1 MKRICCLLLC
11 LFVCAASVCGLCG
24 ATASAETGPVLRPL
38 AVTIIPSQYSAPVIT
53 KNPTDEWVNEYGRC
67 QFVSRYENAI
77 LAEWH
82 FVSPDGWRDI
92 TYLQAEREFPP
103 LRVIMGNTKD
113 MTLDNIPYSLNG
125 WRVYCRFSNNYGSAN
140 TATALITV
148 APGQGGSYPRPTG
161 NAIIVYYASGV
172 TERLSAYSDGSWRT
186 SGGVAYYM
194 GSDGVYRATGYAD
207 LYSYSSGGS
216 TPQPTGNTMVA
227 YYANGSTEYLTQ
239 NADGTWKS
247 TLGLIYTM
255 GTDGVLRT
263 RNGAELYTY
272 DISGTPRPT
281 GTTLTA
287 YTLYGISQQLYS
299 YSDGTWRSSAG
310 AVYTM
315 GTDGVLH
322 ATGYADLYTY
332 NPNYTPSPSPQ
343 QDYSGEW
350 RWAYTAGGAR
360 VTLND
365 QGNGYWRSDS
375 GILYYQGSDGVLRA
389 NGAENL
395 YFR

>member
-11 LFVCAASVCGLCG
+11 LFVCGTSVCGLCG
-24 ATASAETGPVLRPL
+24 ATASAESGPVLQPL
-38 AVTIIPSQYSAPVIT
+38 AVTVVPSPYSAPVIT

-82 FVSPDGWRDI
+82 FVSPDGRRDI
-92 TYLQAEREFPP
+92 TYLQAEQEFPS

-125 WRVYCRFSNNYGSAN
+125 WRVYCRFSNYYGFTN
-140 TATALITV
+140 TATALLTV
-148 APGQGGSYPRPTG
+148 APSGGGSYPRPTG

-186 SGGVAYYM
+186 SAGVAYYL
-194 GSDGVYRATGYAD
+194 GGDGVFRATGYPD
-207 LYSYSSGGS
+207 LY
-216 TPQPTGNTMVA
+216 A
-227 YYANGSTEYLTQ
+227 
-239 NADGTWKS
+239 
-247 TLGLIYTM
+247 
-255 GTDGVLRT
+255 
-263 RNGAELYTY
+263 
-272 DISGTPRPT
+272 
-281 GTTLTA
+281 
-287 YTLYGISQQLYS
+287 
-299 YSDGTWRSSAG
+299 
-310 AVYTM
+310 
-315 GTDGVLH
+315 
-322 ATGYADLYTY
+322 Y
-332 NPNYTPSPSPQ
+332 NPNYGPSPAPQ

-360 VTLND
+360 VTLNSKGD
-365 QGNGYWRSDS
+365 GYWRSET